1 MIVGK
6 ISICPLLAMNSYRL
20 QPFRDSINAED
31 AVVFL
36 NFRADRAIQLTQALT
51 SGFKHNGQLYPPLIS
66 PERMMTA
73 TSTPTLQMT

>member
-6 ISICPLLAMNSYRL
+6 ISICPLLATIIPPTALS
-20 QPFRDSINAED
+20 RDSINAED

-51 SGFKHNGQLYPPLIS
+51 SGL
-66 PERMMTA
+66 
-73 TSTPTLQMT
+73 STMVNYIRR